1 MADGSRSFD
10 DGHAFQRTVV
20 TDATVDNLLAA
31 NATVCVGVSGG
42 KDSQAVAL
50 AVARHLDAIGH
61 QGARVLVHA
70 DLGRVEW
77 RDSMAVCQRLA
88 EHLGWELIVVRRPA
102 GDMLDRWES
111 RWVSRSQ
118 AYINLETVKLTLPWA
133 TPGMRF
139 CTSEMK
145 VDPISR
151 ALRKRFPTGA
161 ILSVDGVRAQE
172 SPARSKKTISS
183 PAAKLTRKEHVGVN
197 WHAILPWSVEQVFS
211 GIDAS
216 GLSPHVAYRDHGSSR
231 VSCAMCIMGSLPDL
245 TIAAN
250 LDEHLDTYRTLV
262 DLECRSTFAF
272 QGSRWLGDIAPHRLT
287 EDLRDRLAIAK
298 VAAAARR
305 AAEAEI
311 PVELLFD
318 KEGWP
323 SFIPSLDEARL
334 LADVRRRVGEAV
346 GLSMRFTNADSIR
359 DRYKEL
365 LNLRLAKAS
374 KKKSKK
380 PAKGAAL

>member
-1 MADGSRSFD
+1 
-10 DGHAFQRTVV
+10 
-20 TDATVDNLLAA
+20 
-31 NATVCVGVSGG
+31 
-42 KDSQAVAL
+42 
-50 AVARHLDAIGH
+50 
-61 QGARVLVHA
+61 
-70 DLGRVEW
+70 
-77 RDSMAVCQRLA
+77 MAVCQRLA

-102 GDMLDRWES
+102 GDMMDRWES

-151 ALRKRFPTGA
+151 ALRKRFPTGP

-172 SPARSKKTISS
+172 SPARAKKTISS
-183 PAAKLTRKEHVGVN
+183 AAKKLTRKEHAGVN
-197 WHAILPWSVEQVFS
+197 WHAILPWSVEEVFG

-216 GLSPHVAYRDHGSSR
+216 GLAPHVAYRGHGSSR
-231 VSCAMCIMGSLPDL
+231 VSCSMCIMGSLPDL

-250 LDEHLDTYRTLV
+250 LDEHLDTYRMLV

-272 QGSRWLGDIAPHRLT
+272 QGSRWLGDVAPHRLT
-287 EDLRDRLAIAK
+287 ADLRDRLARAK
-298 VAAAARR
+298 AQAVERR
-305 AAEAEI
+305 NLEAMI

-323 SFIPSLDEARL
+323 SFVPDVRQASL
-334 LADVRRRVGEAV
+334 LAHVRRRVGEVV
-346 GLSMRFTNADSIR
+346 GLPMRFTDAEAIR
-359 DRYKEL
+359 DRYQEL
-365 LNLRLAKAS
+365 LDLRIAKEAKKAA
-374 KKKSKK
+374 KKKAEKRGKS
-380 PAKGAAL
+380 